1 MNTLKFS
8 LALGYFLVATCL
20 MAQVHTTDSSK
31 ISTTID
37 PSKIKTSI
45 NPKYLAPLSKRTLY
59 TDGKKLRDLCGA
71 EIVLKGVNKM
81 VVFDN
86 IDSEGVLS
94 FAEIAKTGANCV
106 RIAWGIQRGSVISD
120 DVQLDR
126 IITNAKNNG
135 LIPIVGLWD
144 YMDADDGGF
153 SRLQEYVNYWK
164 RPVMVQLIR
173 KHRAYLIVNIGNEAA
188 GGDENNPSDL
198 DMYANAYKDAIVQIR
213 NVGVTVP
220 LMIDGMDRGKS
231 LHCFAV
237 KGVEILNA
245 DRIRNIIF
253 DFHPYWPKNYTD
265 VLEGGS
271 FIVNKFNEIR
281 TVPINIV
288 MGEIAKYGAYAGA
301 TVNPC
306 SDAGL
311 VDYAQLIRQADAQNI
326 GWLVWEWGPGNQWQV
341 AGDCPELDM
350 TTDRTYASLAAT
362 TDPRRLW
369 SREVG
374 IDAPNS
380 IKNTA
385 LKTPFMRSGFRRC
398 RP

>member
-1 MNTLKFS
+1 M
-8 LALGYFLVATCL
+8 
-20 MAQVHTTDSSK
+20 
-31 ISTTID
+31 
-37 PSKIKTSI
+37 
-45 NPKYLAPLSKRTLY
+45 
-59 TDGKKLRDLCGA
+59 
-71 EIVLKGVNKM
+71 
-81 VVFDN
+81 
-86 IDSEGVLS
+86 
-94 FAEIAKTGANCV
+94 
-106 RIAWGIQRGSVISD
+106 
-120 DVQLDR
+120 QLDR

-144 YMDADDGGF
+144 YTDADDGGF

-164 RPVMVQLIR
+164 RPAMVRLIR
-173 KHRAYLIVNIGNEAA
+173 KHRAYLIVNVGNEAA

-198 DMYANAYKDAIVQIR
+198 DMYANAYKDAIIQIR

-369 SREVG
+369 SREMA